1 METME
6 LLDGDIDN
14 LMGEFMRE
22 QDVAMLKA
30 AIDGD
35 RARVERLH
43 EEMTSSPVT
52 EANLDLDMASH
63 YRRGVQLCMRYAYW
77 RSMPVPEGSVFTDA
91 SGCIWMAPDRDSE
104 DHQMGMLAMRTAQD
118 IPVVSLPS
126 REEDESWLRAMGFLD
141 ALDHLQSH

>member
-1 METME
+1 ME
-6 LLDGDIDN
+6 LLAGDIDN
-14 LMGEFMRE
+14 LMGEFMRG
-22 QDVAMLKA
+22 QDVAMLKEV
-30 AIDGD
+30 IDGD
-35 RARVERLH
+35 KARVKRLR

-91 SGCIWMAPDRDSE
+91 SGCIWMAPDHDSE
-104 DHQMGMLAMRTAQD
+104 EHQTGMLVMRTAQD
-118 IPVVSLPS
+118 IPVVTMLS

-141 ALDHLQSH
+141 ALDCLQSH

>member
-6 LLDGDIDN
+6 LLAGDIDN

-22 QDVAMLKA
+22 QDIAMLKT

-35 RARVERLH
+35 RARAERLR
-43 EEMTSSPVT
+43 EEMTSSP
-52 EANLDLDMASH
+52 DLASH

-77 RSMPVPEGSVFTDA
+77 RSMPVPEGSVFQDA
-91 SGCIWMAPDRDSE
+91 SGCIWTAPDRDSE
-104 DHQMGMLAMRTAQD
+104 ERQTGMLVMRTAQD
-118 IPVVSLPS
+118 IPVVSLPA